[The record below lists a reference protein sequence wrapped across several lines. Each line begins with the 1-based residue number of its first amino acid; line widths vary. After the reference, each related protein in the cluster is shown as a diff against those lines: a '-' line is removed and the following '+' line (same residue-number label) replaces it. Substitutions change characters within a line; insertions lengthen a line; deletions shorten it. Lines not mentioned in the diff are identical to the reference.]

1 MECID
6 ILHSKGLKVG
16 ILTRG
21 SRRYAELA
29 LSRFD
34 ALDRFDALVGRDYSE
49 YDDAKPS
56 PKAMVDFASELGVLP
71 EEILYLGDNV
81 ADFHSARDAG
91 AMFIGVLSGTADAQT
106 WESES
111 PGMMTLDYAGS
122 IVDIIDC
129 LL

>member
-1 MECID
+1 M
-6 ILHSKGLKVG
+6 
-16 ILTRG
+16 
-21 SRRYAELA
+21 
-29 LSRFD
+29 
-34 ALDRFDALVGRDYSE
+34 DRFDALVGRDYSE

-56 PKAMVDFASELGVLP
+56 PKAMEDFASELGVLP